1 MASER
6 QAILDR
12 PLPILSW
19 AMYDFANTIYS
30 AIVVTAFFPLFMSKL
45 SGCDLYTGV
54 AQTVSMVLAGLAMPV
69 AGAIADRTGRAKT
82 YLWWVTLACCLAT
95 AAIGLVANDRLYDAA
110 AGMPAPTLVVLGAL
124 LCFGLANL
132 CYQGSLVFYDCLL
145 PVVASPARQGRV
157 SGLGVGVGYFGVV
170 VALPIAYWAVRAAGA
185 MRVSFFVAGAAFFAA
200 ALPVFFLVH
209 VLAPQATVRVTR
221 RVVSEQLRGIGRTLR
236 HLWGLPPVLFF
247 FIGNF
252 LCTDVV
258 NTLIM
263 WTRPYLMGGAGYTA
277 ESSIGILMAM
287 SVSALALGLCMGWLT
302 DWLGAKRALLAAA
315 GSLGLCILVASVT
328 HRAWVLVPTILLFGS
343 GGLAG
348 VWVAGRKF
356 LLDIAPPEKV
366 GEFFGFYGVT
376 QKLSVFG
383 CTLFALMADWTGSYR
398 VALSSLL
405 VPLAVGMAFLAVSR
419 PQRLASTEERT
430 NGNEPGDAVRG
441 NGPASS

>member
-1 MASER
+1 MADDQR
-6 QAILDR
+6 TCLDR
-12 PLPILSW
+12 PLPIFSW

-30 AIVVTAFFPLFMSKL
+30 AIVVTAFFPVFMSKL
-45 SGCDLYTGV
+45 AGRDLYTGV
-54 AQTVSMVLAGLAMPV
+54 AQTLSMVVAGLAMPV
-69 AGAIADRTGRAKT
+69 AGALADRTGRAKA
-82 YLWWVTLACCLAT
+82 YLWWITLACCVAT

-110 AGMPAPTLVVLGAL
+110 GGSPAPAPVVLGAL

-145 PVVASPARQGRV
+145 PVVASPERQGRV

-170 VALPIAYWAVRAAGA
+170 VALPIAYWAVRATGA
-185 MRVSFFVAGAAFFAA
+185 MRVSFFVAGAAFFVA
-200 ALPVFFLVH
+200 ALPIFFF
-209 VLAPQATVRVTR
+209 VRVPAPAAPLKVTG
-221 RVVSEQLRGIGRTLR
+221 RVVAEQFRGIGHTLR
-236 HLWGLPPVLFF
+236 ELWGLPPVLFF

-263 WTRPYLMGGAGYTA
+263 WTRPYLMKGAGYTD
-277 ESSIGILMAM
+277 ESSIGVLMAM
-287 SVSALALGLCMGWLT
+287 SVSALVLGLCMGWLT
-302 DWLGAKRALLAAA
+302 DWLGSKRALLAAA
-315 GSLGLCILVASVT
+315 GSLGICIVVASVT
-328 HRAWVLVPTILLFGS
+328 REPWVLVPTILLFGS

-356 LLDIAPPEKV
+356 LLDVAPPDRV
-366 GEFFGFYGVT
+366 GEFFGFYAVT

-405 VPLAVGMAFLAVSR
+405 VPLAVGMAFLAASR
-419 PQRLASTEERT
+419 PQRVTR
-430 NGNEPGDAVRG
+430 
-441 NGPASS
+441 PASARPDSFGA